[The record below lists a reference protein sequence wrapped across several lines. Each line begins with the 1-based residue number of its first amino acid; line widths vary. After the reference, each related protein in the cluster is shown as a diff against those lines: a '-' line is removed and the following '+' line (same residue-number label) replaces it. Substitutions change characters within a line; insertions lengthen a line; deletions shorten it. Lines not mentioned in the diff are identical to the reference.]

1 MEEKHCLKCGRPC
14 AADQAFCAD
23 CLADMEKHPVKPGVV
38 VLLPPRTRTPKAVS
52 RRRHT
57 APPLEEQVA
66 RLKRKMFTLCLVLA
80 LALSATGILG
90 CMVLEDYLEEESTRL
105 QPGQNYSAEETQPPE
120 ETN

>member
-1 MEEKHCLKCGRPC
+1 MEEKHCMKCGRPC
-14 AADQAFCAD
+14 AADQAFCGD
-23 CLADMEKHPVKPGVV
+23 CLEDMKKHPVKPGVV
-38 VLLPPRTRTPKAVS
+38 VLLPPRTRASKTAS

-66 RLKRKMFTLCLVLA
+66 RLKKQMLALYLA
-80 LALSATGILG
+80 LALALCATGILG

-105 QPGQNYSAEETQPPE
+105 QPGQNYSAEETLPPE